1 MEKKKWT
8 VCTFIVVVFA
18 MLAAI
23 YAIDPN
29 RFATARRMS
38 PVGSHSSRDYM
49 LSSLN
54 VTAIAQDR
62 NQLVWVGTSAGIN
75 VVDGKE
81 YIQFFHD
88 ANDSTALP
96 DDYINCLHLDRRGRM
111 WVGTQNG
118 VARYE
123 GGYRFRR
130 FDLPLATH
138 NIREIYDASGTSDTA
153 AVVVSDG
160 KGSYMIDGN
169 DNVVWTATRVVRPRP
184 NIVPDDTVALYRPK
198 DIIAATFVDADR
210 NVWIGYRNA
219 GYQVLSSNIIAY
231 KHANANPLARATA
244 THDMVGMAT
253 VEKYVLAGT
262 TRRLY
267 IYDTQGHTIANTL
280 YSDIFESSPEHRQ
293 DLNNVVP
300 YDGNKAW
307 VVGNRQIA
315 SCLVTSGRVAA
326 ISRAYA
332 YNTGS
337 RQIGCGTRLGDCL
350 YAPNANGYL
359 LKYKFGS
366 NRADSIAIHSTWFD
380 DETQLVALSDATLL
394 LFMRN
399 MQLATLNTHNGK
411 LTPLKTNSIDNAG
424 NIDPAFVRTDSHG
437 NVWLGTKRSGLYR
450 LDLRNNTVRRM
461 PFPRDVHIQAL
472 AEDRQG
478 QIWITTLK
486 DVVCYQPQTGAVLKN
501 SLASSSQG
509 LENRQFF
516 DNSMCLAPDGNIVL
530 GSSNGCV
537 FLPPSV
543 ATDNVKNSDLCIY
556 AFDVKKGDGSVLAL
570 NDKFTDE
577 STYTFAH
584 DENNV
589 TFRFF
594 YPNYARRSSLMY
606 QYMLDGYD
614 RTWSEPTYENAA
626 SFANLAPGKYTF
638 RVRLVSSPDLPP
650 IAERC
655 ISFDVKCAPWQ
666 SAAAWMLYIICIV
679 AAVYYINS
687 LYLRIRTNSLRLAQ
701 EQRER
706 EREQHANEMNM
717 SFFANISHEFRNP
730 LTLIAGPLI
739 ALRSDSTLPATVRQ
753 SLRSVCLS
761 VNRMLRLIDQM
772 LDFNQL
778 ETDALRLKVVRMDA
792 ASELR
797 RVAEQFE
804 DSARV
809 RGIRLEVDIAGDDYD
824 MLLDTDKFE
833 KIMSNLFTNA
843 LKHTPDNG
851 RIAIGM
857 RTETNAYEGDYVVVS
872 VFNTGSHI
880 ADNRLPDVFKRYFQL
895 TDANAS
901 HKYGWGT
908 GIGLYYV
915 KRLVGLHHGEIS
927 VNNVG
932 DGTDAESDG
941 VQFRFALPMCNVA
954 YDGEEIAAEP
964 SRVMQIPLDVMCEE
978 KKEADEK
985 AKNAKEEEPQHHR
998 PKILVVDDDVD
1009 VAAYIR
1015 SLFASDYIVEN
1026 RYSAEAALADMA
1038 DIRPDIILS
1047 DIIMGEMSGYD
1058 FCRTLK
1064 SDLMYSHIPVVLI
1077 TAKSNIDEQI
1087 SGLKLGAV
1095 AYVTKPFDPA
1105 YLHALVE
1112 SQLANVRN
1120 LRQRLGDS
1128 TSTESLAAD
1137 MSDQDRHFMDELYA
1151 LMERHSAELDLNVS
1165 TVCRDLLIS
1174 QSKFNYKLKELT
1186 GDTPGVFFRKYK
1198 LNRAAR
1204 LLREGKHNVSE
1215 VAVLTGFGTAAH
1227 FSVAFKKQFGVVP
1240 SEYV

>member
-1 MEKKKWT
+1 MKNKKWN
-8 VCTFIVVVFA
+8 VCAFIFA
-18 MLAAI
+18 LFAILAAT
-23 YAIDPN
+23 YVIDPN
-29 RFATARRMS
+29 RFATTRRML
-38 PVGSHSSRDYM
+38 PIGSHSSRDYM

-62 NQLVWVGTSAGIN
+62 NKLVWIGTSAGIN

-96 DDYINCLHLDRRGRM
+96 DDYITCLHRDRRGRM

-130 FDLPLATH
+130 FNLPLATH
-138 NIREIYDASGTSDTA
+138 NIREIYDAHATPDMA

-160 KGSYMIDGN
+160 KGAYMIGGD
-169 DNVVWTATRVVRPRP
+169 DKVVWTATRTVRPRP
-184 NIVPDDTVALYRPK
+184 DIVPDDTIALYRPK
-198 DIIAATFVDADR
+198 DIIAATFADADR

-219 GYQVLSSNIIAY
+219 GCQVLSDNIIAY
-231 KHANANPLARATA
+231 KHANANPLARTTA

-253 VEKYVLAGT
+253 VGKYVLAGT

-267 IYDTQGHTIANTL
+267 IYDTQSQTVANTL
-280 YSDIFESSPEHRQ
+280 YSDIFGSSPEHRQ

-300 YDGNKAW
+300 YDDCHAW

-315 SCLVTSGRVAA
+315 SCLVKTGRIAP
-326 ISRAYA
+326 IGRAYA

-359 LKYKFGS
+359 LKYKFS
-366 NRADSIAIHSTWFD
+366 SDHADSIAIHNPWFD
-380 DETQLVALSDATLL
+380 DETQLAAISDATLL

-399 MQLATLNTHNGK
+399 MHLATLNTRNGK
-411 LTPLKTNSIDNAG
+411 LTPLKTNRIDNAG

-450 LDLRNNTVRRM
+450 LDSRKKTIRRM
-461 PFPRDVHIQAL
+461 PFPVDVHIQAL

-486 DVVCYQPQTGAVLKN
+486 DVVCYRPQTGAVLKN

-516 DNSMCLAPDGNIVL
+516 DNSVCLAPDGNIVL
-530 GSSNGCV
+530 GSSDGCV
-537 FLPPSV
+537 FLTPSV
-543 ATDNVKNSDLCIY
+543 AADNVKNSDLCVY
-556 AFDVKKGDGSVLAL
+556 SFDVKKADGSVLAL
-570 NDKFTDE
+570 NDRFTDK

-584 DENNV
+584 DENNF

-594 YPNYARRSSLMY
+594 YPNYAQRSSLMY

-614 RTWSEPTYENAA
+614 RTWSEPTYDNAA
-626 SFANLAPGKYTF
+626 SFANLSPGKYTF

-650 IAERC
+650 IAERR
-655 ISFDVKCAPWQ
+655 ISFAVKAAPWQ
-666 SAAAWMLYIICIV
+666 SAAAWMLYIICIA
-679 AAVYYINS
+679 AAVYYVNS
-687 LYLRIRTNSLRLAQ
+687 LYLRIRTNRLRLLQ

-730 LTLIAGPLI
+730 LTLIAGPLV

-753 SLRSVCLS
+753 SLRCVCLS

-778 ETDALRLKVVRMDA
+778 ETDALRLKVSRVDA
-792 ASELR
+792 AEELR
-797 RVAEQFE
+797 RIVEQFE

-809 RGIRLEVDIAGDDYD
+809 RDIRLEMDIAAADYN
-824 MLLDTDKFE
+824 MLLDADKFE

-843 LKHTPDNG
+843 LKHTPDHG

-857 RTETNAYEGDYVVVS
+857 TTETTACEGDYVVVS

-915 KRLVGLHHGEIS
+915 KRLVALHHGEIS
-927 VNNVG
+927 VSNVG
-932 DGTDAESDG
+932 DGTDVLSDG
-941 VQFRFALPMCNVA
+941 VRFRFALPMGNIA
-954 YDGEEIAAEP
+954 YDGEEVAAEP
-964 SRVMQIPLDVMCEE
+964 SRVMQIPLYATRGEE
-978 KKEADEK
+978 KEFNEGDKDTI
-985 AKNAKEEEPQHHR
+985 EEETQR
-998 PKILVVDDDVD
+998 KRIKILVVDDDID
-1009 VAAYIR
+1009 VAAYIH
-1015 SLFASDYIVEN
+1015 SLFATEYIVEN
-1026 RYSAEAALADMA
+1026 RYSAESALADM
-1038 DIRPDIILS
+1038 DNIRPDIILS

-1064 SDLMYSHIPVVLI
+1064 SNLMYSHIPVVLI

-1087 SGLKLGAV
+1087 SGLRLGAV

-1112 SQLANVRN
+1112 SQLANVRR

-1128 TSTESLAAD
+1128 TSTESLAGD
-1137 MSDQDRHFMDELYA
+1137 MSEQDRHFMDELYA

-1165 TVCRDLLIS
+1165 TVCHDLLIS

-1215 VAVLTGFGTAAH
+1215 VAVMTGFGTAAH

>member
-1 MEKKKWT
+1 MGKKKWT
-8 VCTFIVVVFA
+8 ICILSGVVLA
-18 MLAAI
+18 ILAAT
-23 YAIDPN
+23 YAIDLN
-29 RFATARRMS
+29 RFATTRRML
-38 PVGSHSSRDYM
+38 PIGSHSSRDYT

-62 NQLVWVGTSAGIN
+62 NQLVWIGTSAGIN

-96 DDYINCLHLDRRGRM
+96 DDYINCLHRDRRGRM

-123 GGYRFRR
+123 GGYRFKR

-138 NIREIYDASGTSDTA
+138 DIREIHDAPGTSDTA

-160 KGSYMIDGN
+160 KNSYMINSD
-169 DNVVWTATRVVRPRP
+169 DKIAWTATRTVRPRHD
-184 NIVPDDTVALYRPK
+184 IVPDDTIALYRPK
-198 DIIAATFVDADR
+198 DIIAATFTDADR

-219 GYQVLSSNIIAY
+219 GYQVLSDNIIAY
-231 KHANANPLARATA
+231 KHANANPLARTTA

-253 VEKYVLAGT
+253 VGKYVLAGT
-262 TRRLY
+262 TRRFY
-267 IYDTQGHTIANTL
+267 IYDTQSHTVANTL
-280 YSDIFESSPEHRQ
+280 YSDIFGSSPEHRQ

-300 YDGNKAW
+300 YDDCHAW
-307 VVGNRQIA
+307 VIGNRQIA
-315 SCLVTSGRVAA
+315 SCSVTTGRIAP
-326 ISRAYA
+326 IGRAYA
-332 YNTGS
+332 YNTES

-350 YAPNANGYL
+350 FAPNANGYL

-366 NRADSIAIHSTWFD
+366 NRADSIDIHSTWFD
-380 DETQLVALSDATLL
+380 DETQLAALSNETLL

-399 MQLATLNTHNGK
+399 MHLATLNTRNGR

-450 LDLRNNTVRRM
+450 LDLRKKTIRRM
-461 PFPRDVHIQAL
+461 PFPSDVHIQSL
-472 AEDRQG
+472 TEDRKG
-478 QIWITTLK
+478 QIWIATLK

-501 SLASSSQG
+501 SLASSNHG
-509 LENRQFF
+509 LESRQFF
-516 DNSMCLAPDGNIVL
+516 DNSVCLTPNGDIVL
-530 GSSNGCV
+530 GSSDGCV
-537 FLPPSV
+537 FLTSSV
-543 ATDNVKNSDLCIY
+543 AVDNVKDGDLCIY
-556 AFDVKKGDGSVLAL
+556 ALDVKKSDGSVLAL
-570 NDKFTDE
+570 NDKFTDG
-577 STYTFAH
+577 STYTFAY
-584 DENNV
+584 DENNF

-594 YPNYARRSSLMY
+594 YPNYAQRSSLMY
-606 QYMLDGYD
+606 QYMLEGFD
-614 RTWSEPTYENAA
+614 RTWSEPTYDNSA
-626 SFANLAPGKYTF
+626 SFTNLAPGKYTF
-638 RVRLVSSPDLPP
+638 HVRLVSSPDLPP
-650 IAERC
+650 IAERR
-655 ISFDVKCAPWQ
+655 ISFAVKVAPWQ
-666 SAAAWMLYIICIV
+666 SAAAWMLYIICIA
-679 AAVYYINS
+679 AAVYYVNS
-687 LYLRIRTNSLRLAQ
+687 LYLRIRTNRLRLAQ
-701 EQRER
+701 ERREH
-706 EREQHANEMNM
+706 EREQHTNEMNM

-739 ALRSDSTLPATVRQ
+739 ALRSDSTVPATVRQ
-753 SLRSVCLS
+753 SLRCVCLS

-778 ETDALRLKVVRMDA
+778 ETDALRLKVSRADA
-792 ASELR
+792 AEELR
-797 RVAEQFE
+797 RIVEQFE

-809 RGIRLEVDIAGDDYD
+809 RGIRLDVDIADGGYN
-824 MLLDTDKFE
+824 MLLDADKFE

-851 RIAIGM
+851 RIVIGM
-857 RTETNAYEGDYVVVS
+857 FAETIACEGDYVVVS

-895 TDANAS
+895 TDANVS

-915 KRLVGLHHGEIS
+915 KRLVGLHHGKIS
-927 VNNVG
+927 VSNVG
-932 DGTDAESDG
+932 DGTDALSDG
-941 VQFRFALPMCNVA
+941 VLFKFSLPMGNTA
-954 YDGEEIAAEP
+954 YDSDDIATEP
-964 SRVMQIPLDVMCEE
+964 SHVMQIPLNATCEE
-978 KKEADEK
+978 EKEVNEAG
-985 AKNAKEEEPQHHR
+985 KNAIEEETQR
-998 PKILVVDDDVD
+998 KRIKILVVDDDID

-1015 SLFASDYIVEN
+1015 SLFDTEYIVEN
-1026 RYSAEAALADMA
+1026 RYSAESALADMEN
-1038 DIRPDIILS
+1038 IRPDIILS

-1058 FCRTLK
+1058 FCRKLK
-1064 SDLMYSHIPVVLI
+1064 SNLMYSHIPVVLI

-1087 SGLKLGAV
+1087 SGLRLGAV

-1112 SQLANVRN
+1112 SQLANMRH

-1128 TSTESLAAD
+1128 TSTESLADD
-1137 MSDQDRHFMDELYA
+1137 MSEQDRHFMDELYA

-1165 TVCRDLLIS
+1165 TVCHDLLIS

-1215 VAVLTGFGTAAH
+1215 VAVMTGFSTAAH